1 MKLTKQKLEQLILQE
16 MQYFRPPEFDPR
28 AEKNY
33 PEYASKLSDT
43 YKDSPA
49 QASSLGDSLDEPIDV
64 EVPETDEESEEFIP
78 FGIRQFE
85 QSSPVTIA
93 ARNLGTLLD
102 PGMVEIFFDTED
114 YKWVVAYYK
123 ETGPD
128 RYLYV
133 GRHSKEYSKDES
145 KKAIRHYNSLA
156 DNKFVESKPLID
168 RAEADETFFRNKLKY
183 ST

>member
-16 MQYFRPPEFDPR
+16 MKYFRPSEFDPR

-33 PEYASKLSDT
+33 PEYSSKLSDR
-43 YKDSPA
+43 YIDSPA
-49 QASSLGDSLDEPIDV
+49 QATSLADSLDEPIDI

-78 FGIRQFE
+78 FGIHQFQ

-102 PGMVEIFFDTED
+102 PGMVEIYFST
-114 YKWVVAYYK
+114 YHSKWIVAYYK
-123 ETGPD
+123 QRPGGSY
-128 RYLYV
+128 RYV
-133 GRHSKEYSKDES
+133 GTHSKDYSKYEFE
-145 KKAIRHYNSLA
+145 KAVQHYNALA
-156 DNKFVESKPLID
+156 DNKYIHK
-168 RAEADETFFRNKLKY
+168 

>member
-16 MQYFRPPEFDPR
+16 VKYYRPAEFDPG

-33 PEYASKLSDT
+33 PEYASKLSDR

-49 QASSLGDSLDEPIDV
+49 QATSLGDSLDEPIDV

-102 PGMVEIFFDTED
+102 PGMVEIFFDTD
-114 YKWVVAYYK
+114 DHKWAVAYYK
-123 ETGPD
+123 KTGPD
-128 RYLYV
+128 RYQYV
-133 GRHSKEYSKDES
+133 GKHSKEYSKYES
-145 KKAIRHYNSLA
+145 EKAIQHYNALA
-156 DNKFVESKPLID
+156 DKKFVK
-168 RAEADETFFRNKLKY
+168 K

>member
-1 MKLTKQKLEQLILQE
+1 MRHL
-16 MQYFRPPEFDPR
+16 RPPEFDPR

-49 QASSLGDSLDEPIDV
+49 QAASLADSLDEPIDV
-64 EVPETDEESEEFIP
+64 EIPETDEETEEFIP

-114 YKWVVAYYK
+114 HKWAVAYYR
-123 ETGPD
+123 ETGPN
-128 RYLYV
+128 RYQYD
-133 GRHSKEYSKDES
+133 GKHSKEYSKYES
-145 KKAIRHYNSLA
+145 EKAIQHYNALA
-156 DNKFVESKPLID
+156 DKKFVK
-168 RAEADETFFRNKLKY
+168 K